1 MLVFNVLYLI
11 PLMGGDHYAI
21 NKVHFIYKN
30 HLQSLYVR
38 LVCMCEYYKYKTPLR
53 RLVSKIWGVSMKAFQ
68 KNKINVACRTA
79 IIAMLGLTT
88 AMSAVAAEEEN
99 KNKNDQAT
107 EVEVIEVT
115 GVRSSLTSAIN
126 AKRSNDSISDSIIAE
141 EIGKSSDES
150 IAEALSRVAGVSLD
164 RGSDNQT
171 VTVRGVSAALND
183 VKMNGISMTSNTNDQ
198 AVDLSLFSADILSRI
213 DVIKSP
219 SANQEEGSLGASI
232 NLQTLAPLS
241 SKKNAQVLT
250 VEARHNDL
258 SEETT
263 PRFAFNFVQN
273 LNETMGFA
281 GSLFY
286 DKQDI
291 RKDEYQ
297 IFSNRLEK
305 YQTKDDPKNKKDQ
318 TVYDTDGSLIE
329 GPISAVMPWFSVNR
343 LNLDEKTKMGGTG
356 TFQYRPNEDTDFRF
370 DASFSRNEIDHVHST
385 ARLHN
390 FKNTNNIVTIDQSG
404 ESNNVVSAYSQKAAG
419 LNQSGD
425 WLNTTDSLVLG
436 AQFQHTPD
444 DYWTYSGRI
453 GYSLTDQEFTD
464 GYRTAWVHTGIGNA
478 TDSSSW
484 CGFDVDEGP
493 QGDKLMVNSYCDQF
507 DPTDPSKM
515 QLSAVRSDRRE
526 VDDEKIS
533 GYFDVERAIDNSFI
547 TSVEFG
553 VKYTDRSKSVY
564 AEEVFLNK
572 GSFENQDKI
581 FASDVSTTSITEG
594 NFLAGIAPSNMV
606 NDWLMPNSAEG
617 VALAFPS
624 GIGEGTIN
632 PFTPN
637 PLKAWDVDE
646 TTYGAYLQANFEFLD
661 GDISGNFGVRY
672 AVTDINTKGT
682 SGIKFDKNMPFLI
695 DGNEFVLDQVTAEHD
710 YAEFLPSA
718 TINWSVSDDVVLR
731 ASAARVLA
739 RPNIN
744 SLRPGYDV
752 KAQNLNET
760 PVASG
765 GNSYLDPF
773 LADQFDLS
781 AEWYFEEGALLSAAL
796 FYKDFV
802 SYTYNTTEL
811 RELEN
816 PLTNQCIVDRVDYED
831 AEKLTATGPC
841 AEIPYNTTVNG
852 GSADIKGA
860 EIAYQQNYKFLPGLL
875 QYLGSS
881 INYTYADSE
890 SIVNPDD
897 STDVFNGLPFLNTS
911 KNSVNATLFW
921 EDDKTSV
928 RLAYSYRSKALS
940 QTTHFNSS
948 LVRDARETLDIAVNY
963 AITEKLKVT
972 LSANNLTDS
981 YDTFYNVITNPTG
994 NKVIE
999 GDIVKETS
1007 NDLSST
1013 SEDRVQALYNT
1024 GRNYRLSLRYTF

>member
-1 MLVFNVLYLI
+1 
-11 PLMGGDHYAI
+11 
-21 NKVHFIYKN
+21 
-30 HLQSLYVR
+30 
-38 LVCMCEYYKYKTPLR
+38 
-53 RLVSKIWGVSMKAFQ
+53 MKAFQ
-68 KNKINVACRTA
+68 KNKINLACRTA
-79 IIAMLGLTT
+79 MIAMLGLGTT
-88 AMSAVAAEEEN
+88 HTVVAAEQD
-99 KNKNDQAT
+99 KSSKADD
-107 EVEVIEVT
+107 VEVIEVT
-115 GVRSSLTSAIN
+115 GVRSSLTSALN
-126 AKRSNDSISDSIIAE
+126 AKRDSDAISDSIIAE

-183 VKMNGISMTSNTNDQ
+183 VKMNGVSMTSNTDDQ

-232 NLQTLAPLS
+232 NLQTRAPLS
-241 SKKNAQVLT
+241 NKKNTQVLT

-273 LNETMGFA
+273 FSEKMGLS

-297 IFSNRLEK
+297 IFSNRLEI
-305 YQTKDDPKNKKDQ
+305 YAEDKNEKKQ
-318 TVYDTDGSLIE
+318 TVYDTDGNIID

-343 LNLDEKTKMGGTG
+343 LNLDEKTKIGGTG
-356 TFQYRPNEDTDFRF
+356 TFQYQPDADTDIRF
-370 DASFSRNEIDHVHST
+370 DASFSRNEIDHIHST

-390 FKNTNNIVTIDQSG
+390 FKNLKNIVTIDQSG
-404 ESNNVVSAYSQKAAG
+404 ESNNVVSAYSQKAGG
-419 LNQSGD
+419 LNQSGN
-425 WLNTTDSLVLG
+425 WLNRTDSLVLG

-444 DYWTYSGRI
+444 DYWTFSGRM
-453 GYSLTDQEFTD
+453 GYALTDQEFSD
-464 GYRTAWVHTGIGNA
+464 GFRTAWIHTGVGNA
-478 TDSSSW
+478 NDSSSW
-484 CGFDVDEGP
+484 CGFNVEEGA
-493 QGDKLMVNSYCDQF
+493 QGDKLMVNSYCDKF
-507 DPTDPSKM
+507 DPTDPTKM
-515 QLSAVRSDRRE
+515 RLSAVRSDRRQ
-526 VDDEKIS
+526 VDDEKVS
-533 GYFDVERAIDNSFI
+533 AYFDVERVIDDSFI
-547 TSVEFG
+547 TSVDFG
-553 VKYTDRSKSVY
+553 VKYTDRTKSVY

-572 GSFENQDKI
+572 SSGSFENEEWI
-581 FASDVSTTSITEG
+581 YASDVSTTSITEG
-594 NFLAGIAPSNMV
+594 NFLGGIAPSSMI
-606 NDWLMPNSAEG
+606 NDWLMPNSAEA

-624 GIGEGTIN
+624 GIGEGSIN

-637 PLKAWDVDE
+637 PLKAWEVDE
-646 TTYGAYLQANFEFLD
+646 TTYGAYVQANFEFLD
-661 GDISGNFGVRY
+661 GEITGNFGVRY
-672 AVTDINTKGT
+672 AGTDISSNGT
-682 SGIKFDKNMPFLI
+682 SGIKFDKNMPFLV
-695 DGNEFVLDQVTAEHD
+695 DGNEFVLDPVSAEHD

-718 TINWSVSDDVVLR
+718 TINWLVNDDVVLR

-760 PVASG
+760 PTANG
-765 GNSYLDPF
+765 GNTYLDPF
-773 LADQFDLS
+773 LADQFDIS

-802 SYTYNTTEL
+802 SYTYNTTEA
-811 RELEN
+811 RELKN
-816 PLTNQCIVDRVDYED
+816 PLTNQCIVDRVDFEEGD
-831 AEKLTATGPC
+831 PERLTATSPC
-841 AEIPYNTTVNG
+841 AEVAYNTTVNG

-860 EIAYQQNYKFLPGLL
+860 ELAYQQNYTFLPGLL
-875 QYLGSS
+875 SNLGSS
-881 INYTYADSE
+881 INYTFADSE

-897 STDVFNGLPFLNTS
+897 PTDVFNGLPFLNTS
-911 KNSVNATLFW
+911 KHSTNATVFW
-921 EDDKTSV
+921 ENDKTSV

-948 LVRDARETLDIAVNY
+948 LVRDARETLDLAVNY
-963 AITEKLKVT
+963 AITDKLKVT

-981 YDTFYNVITNPTG
+981 YDTFYNVTTNPTG

-1007 NDLSST
+1007 TDLANT
-1013 SEDRVQALYNT
+1013 PEDRVQALYNS
-1024 GRNYRLSLRYTF
+1024 GRNYRLSMRYTF

>member
-1 MLVFNVLYLI
+1 
-11 PLMGGDHYAI
+11 
-21 NKVHFIYKN
+21 
-30 HLQSLYVR
+30 
-38 LVCMCEYYKYKTPLR
+38 
-53 RLVSKIWGVSMKAFQ
+53 MKAFQ
-68 KNKINVACRTA
+68 QNKINKACRTA
-79 IIAMLGLTT
+79 MVTMFSIST
-88 AMSAVAAEEEN
+88 AFTAVAAEDV
-99 KNKNDQAT
+99 KKSDADDI
-107 EVEVIEVT
+107 EVIQVT
-115 GVRSSLTSAIN
+115 GVRSSLTSALN
-126 AKRSNDSISDSIIAE
+126 AKRNSDTISDSIIAE

-150 IAEALSRVAGVSLD
+150 IAQALSRVSGVSLD

-183 VKMNGISMTSNTNDQ
+183 VKMNGISMTSNTDDQ

-213 DVIKSP
+213 DVVKSP

-232 NLQTLAPLS
+232 NLHTLAPLS
-241 SKKNAQVLT
+241 SKKNTQVLT
-250 VEARHNDL
+250 VESRYNDL
-258 SEETT
+258 SEEQT
-263 PRFAFNFVQN
+263 PRFAFNFIQN

-286 DKQDI
+286 DQQDI

-318 TVYDTDGSLIE
+318 TVYDTDGNIIE

-343 LNLDEKTKMGGTG
+343 VNLDEKTKIGGTG
-356 TFQYRPNEDTDFRF
+356 TFQYRPNVDTDFRF

-404 ESNNVVSAYSQKAAG
+404 ASNNVVSAYSQKAGG
-419 LNQSGD
+419 LNQSGN
-425 WLNTTDSLVLG
+425 WLNTTDTLVLG
-436 AQFQHTPD
+436 GQFKHTPN
-444 DYWTYSGRI
+444 DYWTFSGRV
-453 GYSLTDQEFTD
+453 GYALTDQEFTD
-464 GYRTAWVHTGIGNA
+464 GFRTAWSHTGTGNP

-493 QGDKLMVNSYCDQF
+493 QGDALMVNSYCDTF
-507 DPTDPSKM
+507 NPTDPSKM
-515 QLSAVRSDRRE
+515 QLTAVRSDRRE
-526 VDDEKIS
+526 IDDEKIS
-533 GYFDVERAIDNSFI
+533 AYFDIDRTIDDSFI

-564 AEEVFLNK
+564 GEEVFLNK
-572 GSFENQDKI
+572 SSFENTTPI
-581 FASDVSTTSITEG
+581 LASDVSSTSITG
-594 NFLAGIAPSNMV
+594 GQFLDGIAPNSML

-624 GIGEGTIN
+624 GIGEGSIN

-637 PLKAWDVDE
+637 PLKAWQVDE
-646 TTYGAYLQANFEFLD
+646 VTYGAYLQANFEFLD
-661 GDISGNFGVRY
+661 GEVSGNFGVRY
-672 AVTDINTKGT
+672 AATDINTNGT
-682 SGIKFDKNMPFLI
+682 SGIKFSENMPFLI
-695 DGNEFVLDQVTAEHD
+695 DGNVFVQDPVSAEHD

-718 TINWSVSDDVVLR
+718 TINWSVTDDFLLR

-760 PVASG
+760 PTANG
-765 GNSYLDPF
+765 GNTYLDPF

-781 AEWYFEEGALLSAAL
+781 AEWYFEEGGLLSAAL

-816 PLTNQCIVDRVDYED
+816 PLTNQCIVDRVDYPEGD
-831 AEKLTATGPC
+831 PLRLTATSPC
-841 AEIPYNTTVNG
+841 AEIGYSTTVNG

-860 EIAYQQNYKFLPGLL
+860 EFAYQQNYSFLPSFLSN
-875 QYLGSS
+875 LGSS

-897 STDVFNGLPFLNTS
+897 PTDAFNGLPFLNTS
-911 KNSVNATLFW
+911 KHSTNATLFW
-921 EDDKTSV
+921 ENEKTSV
-928 RLAYSYRSKALS
+928 RLVYSYRSKALS

-948 LVRDARETLDIAVNY
+948 LVRDARETLDFAVNY
-963 AITEKLKVT
+963 ALTSKLKVT
-972 LSANNLTDS
+972 FSANNLTDS

-994 NKVIE
+994 GKVIE

-1007 NDLSST
+1007 TDLKNTPES
-1013 SEDRVQALYNT
+1013 RVQALYNS

>member
-1 MLVFNVLYLI
+1 MKSFQQ
-11 PLMGGDHYAI
+11 
-21 NKVHFIYKN
+21 NKVN
-30 HLQSLYVR
+30 L
-38 LVCMCEYYKYKTPLR
+38 
-53 RLVSKIWGVSMKAFQ
+53 
-68 KNKINVACRTA
+68 ACRAAMLT
-79 IIAMLGLTT
+79 MLGLST
-88 AMSAVAAEEEN
+88 AFSAAAQEQDSN
-99 KNKNDQAT
+99 SKAD

-126 AKRSNDSISDSIIAE
+126 AKRDSDNISDSIIAE
-141 EIGKSSDES
+141 EIGKSSDEN

-164 RGSDNQT
+164 RGAESQT
-171 VTVRGVSAALND
+171 VTVRGVSAALNT
-183 VKMNGISMTSNTNDQ
+183 VKMNGVSMTSSTDDQ

-213 DVIKSP
+213 DVVKSP

-232 NLQTLAPLS
+232 NLQTRAPLS
-241 SKKNAQVLT
+241 NKTNTHVLT

-258 SEETT
+258 SKGTT
-263 PRFAFNFVQN
+263 PRFAYNFVQN
-273 LNETMGFA
+273 LDEKVGFS

-318 TVYDTDGSLIE
+318 TVYDAETGQVIE

-343 LNLDEKTKMGGTG
+343 LNLDEKTKLGGTG
-356 TFQYRPNEDTDFRF
+356 TFQYRPNADTDIRF
-370 DASFSRNEIDHVHST
+370 DATFSRSEIDHLHST

-390 FKNTNNIVTIDQSG
+390 FKNFNNIVTIDQSG
-404 ESNNVVSAYSQKAAG
+404 ESNNVVSAYSQKAGG
-419 LNQSGD
+419 LNQSGN

-436 AQFQHTPD
+436 GQFQHTLD
-444 DYWTYSGRI
+444 NYWTLSGRI
-453 GYSLTDQEFTD
+453 GYSSTDQKFTD
-464 GYRTAWVHTGIGNA
+464 GFRTAWVHTGTGNA
-478 TDSSSW
+478 TDSSGW

-507 DPTDPSKM
+507 DPNDPSKM
-515 QLSAVRSDRRE
+515 TLSAVRSDRRE
-526 VDDEKIS
+526 VDDSKVS
-533 GYFDVERAIDNSFI
+533 AYFDVERTIDDSFI

-553 VKYTDRSKSVY
+553 IKATHRNKSVY

-572 GSFENQDKI
+572 GSFENTEKI
-581 FASDVSTTSITEG
+581 LASDVSVTSITD
-594 NFLAGIAPSNMV
+594 NSFLSGIAPSSMV

-624 GIGEGTIN
+624 GVGEGTIN

-637 PLKAWDVDE
+637 PLKEWGVKE
-646 TTYGAYLQANFEFLD
+646 KTYGAYAQANFEFLD
-661 GDISGNFGVRY
+661 GEISGNFGVRY
-672 AVTDINTKGT
+672 AKTDVESNGT

-695 DGNEFVLDQVTAEHD
+695 DGNEFVLTPVEAAHN

-718 TINWSVSDDVVLR
+718 TINWLVKEDIVLR
-731 ASAARVLA
+731 ASGARVLA

-760 PVASG
+760 PTANG
-765 GNSYLDPF
+765 GNTYLDPF

-781 AEWYFEEGALLSAAL
+781 AEWYFDKGALLSAAL

-816 PLTNQCIVDRVDYED
+816 PLTGQCIVDRVDHEGADKY
-831 AEKLTATGPC
+831 TATSPC
-841 AEIPYNTTVNG
+841 ADIPYNTTVNG

-860 EIAYQQNYKFLPGLL
+860 EIAYQQNYTFLPGLFSH
-875 QYLGSS
+875 LGSS

-890 SIVNPDD
+890 SIVNPEDP
-897 STDVFNGLPFLNTS
+897 TDVFNGLPFLNTS

-921 EDDKTSV
+921 EDEKTSI
-928 RLAYSYRSKALS
+928 RLAYSYRSKAIS

-948 LVRDARETLDIAVNY
+948 LVRDARETLDFALNY
-963 AITEKLKVT
+963 AITQQLKVT
-972 LSANNLTDS
+972 FSANNLTDS
-981 YDTFYNVITNPTG
+981 YDTFYNVITNPAG
-994 NKVIE
+994 SKVIE

-1007 NDLSST
+1007 SDLSGIPK
-1013 SEDRVQALYNT
+1013 DRVQALYNT
-1024 GRNYRLSLRYTF
+1024 GRNYRLSLRYSF

>member
-1 MLVFNVLYLI
+1 
-11 PLMGGDHYAI
+11 
-21 NKVHFIYKN
+21 
-30 HLQSLYVR
+30 
-38 LVCMCEYYKYKTPLR
+38 
-53 RLVSKIWGVSMKAFQ
+53 MKAFQ
-68 KNKINVACRTA
+68 KSKVNLSCRTA
-79 IIAMLGLTT
+79 MVAMFGLS
-88 AMSAVAAEEEN
+88 SAFTVAAAEEKTAKSE
-99 KNKNDQAT
+99 D
-107 EVEVIEVT
+107 VEVIEVT
-115 GVRSSLTSAIN
+115 GVRSSLTSALN
-126 AKRSNDSISDSIIAE
+126 AKRGSDTISDSIIAE

-150 IAEALSRVAGVSLD
+150 IAEALSRVSGVSLD

-241 SKKNAQVLT
+241 SKKNTQVLT
-250 VEARHNDL
+250 VETRHNDL

-273 LNETMGFA
+273 INDTMGFA

-305 YQTKDDPKNKKDQ
+305 YQTKDDKKNKKDQ
-318 TVYDTDGSLIE
+318 TVYDSATGQIITD
-329 GPISAVMPWFSVNR
+329 PISAVMPWFSVNR
-343 LNLDEKTKMGGTG
+343 LNLDEKTKVGGTG
-356 TFQYRPNEDTDFRF
+356 TFQYQPSPDTDIRF
-370 DASFSRNEIDHVHST
+370 DASFSSNKIDHLHST

-404 ESNNVVSAYSQKAAG
+404 DSNNVVSAYTNRAGG
-419 LNQSGD
+419 LNQSGN
-425 WLNTTDSLVLG
+425 WLNTTDTLVLG

-444 DYWTYSGRI
+444 DYWTFSGRV
-453 GYSLTDQEFTD
+453 GYALTDQEFTD
-464 GYRTAWVHTGIGNA
+464 GFRTAWVHNGTGNP
-478 TDSSSW
+478 TDSSGW
-484 CGFDVDEGP
+484 CGFDVEEGP
-493 QGDKLMVNSYCDQF
+493 EGDKLMVNSYCDQF

-515 QLSAVRSDRRE
+515 VLSAVRSDRRK
-526 VDDEKIS
+526 VDDEKVS
-533 GYFDVERAIDNSFI
+533 AYFDVERTIDNSFI
-547 TSVEFG
+547 TSIEFG
-553 VKYTDRSKSVY
+553 AKYTDRTKEVY

-572 GSFENQDKI
+572 KSFENQEKI

-594 NFLAGIAPSNMV
+594 NFLHGIAPSSMV

-624 GIGEGTIN
+624 GIGEGSIN

-637 PLKAWDVDE
+637 PLKAWAVE
-646 TTYGAYLQANFEFLD
+646 EQTYGAYLQANFEFLD
-661 GDISGNFGVRY
+661 GEVSGNFGVRY
-672 AVTDINTKGT
+672 AATDITANGT
-682 SGIKFDKNMPFLI
+682 SGIKFDTNMPFLV
-695 DGNEFVLDQVTAEHD
+695 DGNEFVLDPVTAEHD
-710 YAEFLPSA
+710 YAEMLPSA
-718 TINWSVSDDVVLR
+718 TINWLVNDDVVLR

-760 PVASG
+760 PTANG
-765 GNSYLDPF
+765 GNTYLDPF
-773 LADQFDLS
+773 LADQFDVS
-781 AEWYFEEGALLSAAL
+781 AEWYFEEGALLSAAF

-802 SYTYNTTEL
+802 SYTYNTTQA

-816 PLTNQCIVDRVDYED
+816 PLTNQCIVDRVDYPEGD
-831 AEKLTATGPC
+831 PLRFTATSPC
-841 AEIPYNTTVNG
+841 AEIGYNTTVNG

-860 EIAYQQNYKFLPGLL
+860 ELAYQQNYTFLPGLFSH
-875 QYLGSS
+875 LGSS

-897 STDVFNGLPFLNTS
+897 PTDVFNGLPFLNTS

-948 LVRDARETLDIAVNY
+948 LVRDARETLDLALNY
-963 AITEKLKVT
+963 AITDKLKVT
-972 LSANNLTDS
+972 FSANNLTDS

-994 NKVIE
+994 SKVIE

-1007 NDLSST
+1007 NDLSDT
-1013 SEDRVQALYNT
+1013 PEDRVQALYNT
-1024 GRNYRLSLRYTF
+1024 GKNYRLSLRYTF